1 MSPRRALFLSVLL
14 YAALALAL
22 VPSFMRVGWL

>member
-1 MSPRRALFLSVLL
+1 MNRYHLFLSVLL

-22 VPSFMRVGWL
+22 VPSLMRAGVL